1 MGPIMPNR
9 TDDRN
14 NTEAQSSSAPR
25 YAQVG
30 KPSRHALYETF
41 PEPFA
46 LESGGRLEE
55 VSVCYETW
63 GSLSVVRDNVVL
75 ICHALSGDSHVAG
88 HDDADYAGWWESVV
102 GPGKAIDTDRF
113 FVVCSN
119 VLGGCRGT
127 TGPNSIDPVSG
138 KRYGADFPTVTVG
151 DMVRVQA
158 MLLDRMDIERARA
171 VVGGS
176 LGGFQVLEWAT
187 KHSSRI
193 KGCIGIATAPR
204 LSSQAIAFDVVGR
217 NAITHDPNFDDGK
230 YYDGDADP
238 AAGLA
243 IARMLAHI
251 TYLSIDSMERKFN
264 ISRLAP
270 RDVATEFEKKFS
282 IGSYLA
288 HQGAKFVERFDANS
302 YLRLSMAMD
311 LFDLGATADD
321 LTTSLQGMD
330 SSMLLISFSSDWL
343 YPPSSCRMIVDAL
356 ARGDK
361 HISYCEIA
369 SDCGHDAFLL
379 DEDLDAY
386 GLLISSFLDRLSEG
400 LEVPAPEVSSGFSE
414 TSIFHGARVDF
425 DLIVDLIP
433 DDASVLDLGCGNGEL
448 LDLLRA
454 RGHTKLTGVEL
465 DQRAVIDCIRRGH
478 DVIQSDLDKGL
489 SSFDDDQFDVAVLS
503 QTLQA
508 IDDVSGVL
516 SELVRTSHLSI
527 VSFPNFAHRSL
538 REMFFREGRI
548 PKSEGLYR
556 YEWYDS
562 PNRRFP
568 SIRDFE
574 ELCADKGIRI
584 EKKLYIDSNTR
595 TEIHEDANLNAD
607 MAIVVLSG

>member
-1 MGPIMPNR
+1 
-9 TDDRN
+9 
-14 NTEAQSSSAPR
+14 
-25 YAQVG
+25 
-30 KPSRHALYETF
+30 
-41 PEPFA
+41 
-46 LESGGRLEE
+46 
-55 VSVCYETW
+55 
-63 GSLSVVRDNVVL
+63 
-75 ICHALSGDSHVAG
+75 
-88 HDDADYAGWWESVV
+88 
-102 GPGKAIDTDRF
+102 
-113 FVVCSN
+113 
-119 VLGGCRGT
+119 
-127 TGPNSIDPVSG
+127 
-138 KRYGADFPTVTVG
+138 
-151 DMVRVQA
+151 
-158 MLLDRMDIERARA
+158 
-171 VVGGS
+171 
-176 LGGFQVLEWAT
+176 
-187 KHSSRI
+187 
-193 KGCIGIATAPR
+193 
-204 LSSQAIAFDVVGR
+204 
-217 NAITHDPNFDDGK
+217 
-230 YYDGDADP
+230 
-238 AAGLA
+238 
-243 IARMLAHI
+243 
-251 TYLSIDSMERKFN
+251 
-264 ISRLAP
+264 
-270 RDVATEFEKKFS
+270 
-282 IGSYLA
+282 
-288 HQGAKFVERFDANS
+288 
-302 YLRLSMAMD
+302 
-311 LFDLGATADD
+311 
-321 LTTSLQGMD
+321 
-330 SSMLLISFSSDWL
+330 
-343 YPPSSCRMIVDAL
+343 MIVDAL

-379 DEDLDAY
+379 DDDLDAY
-386 GLLISSFLDRLSEG
+386 GLLISSFLDRLSEDS
-400 LEVPAPEVSSGFSE
+400 EVPVPEVSSGFSE

-433 DDASVLDLGCGNGEL
+433 GDASVLDLGCGNGEL

-516 SELVRTSHLSI
+516 SELVRTSRLSI
-527 VSFPNFAHRSL
+527 VSFPNFAHRAL